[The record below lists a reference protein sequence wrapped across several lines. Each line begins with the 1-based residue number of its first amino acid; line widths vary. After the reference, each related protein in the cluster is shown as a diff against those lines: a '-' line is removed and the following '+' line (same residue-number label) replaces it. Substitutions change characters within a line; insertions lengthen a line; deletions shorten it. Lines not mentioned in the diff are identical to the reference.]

1 VKENPNITDAS
12 HYCNMVREME
22 KRDLKRDRV
31 GESENTSAKRQK
43 SSMST

>member
-1 VKENPNITDAS
+1 VKENPNFTDSS

-22 KRDLKRDRV
+22 KRDLERDRV
-31 GESENTSAKRQK
+31 GECENTSAKRPK